1 MDIMT
6 MVPEALV
13 LVAILAISTFMCK
26 YIYEKWNETKFGI
39 ANEKAQKAIDTVVN
53 VVYCAVTCVNQTMVD
68 ALKKDKKFT
77 AEAAAKAFSTAKS
90 TVLNILSKEVID
102 IVTGTVGDFN
112 TYLDTLIESTV
123 NEQKQ

>member
-6 MVPEALV
+6 MLPEVLV
-13 LVAILAISTFMCK
+13 LIAIIAISTFMCK

-39 ANEKAQKAIDTVVN
+39 KNEKAQKAIDTVIN
-53 VVYCAVTCVNQTMVD
+53 AVYCAVVATNQTMVD
-68 ALKKDKKFT
+68 ALKKEGAFD
-77 AEAAAKAFSTAKS
+77 AEAAKKAFSTARS

-102 IVTGTVGDFN
+102 IVTSTVGDFN

-123 NEQKQ
+123 NEQKG

>member
-6 MVPEALV
+6 MLPETLI

-39 ANEKAQKAIDTVVN
+39 KNEKAQKAMETVIDA
-53 VVYCAVTCVNQTMVD
+53 VYCAVNCVNQTMVD
-68 ALKKDKKFT
+68 ALKKEKKFD
-77 AEAAAKAFSTAKS
+77 AEAAQKAFSTARA
-90 TVLNILSKEVID
+90 TILNMLSKEVVD

-123 NEQKQ
+123 HEEKK